1 MGKKLVA
8 FAMVAA
14 LALMLV
20 GCGGSGAGSSK
31 NSNDSVIMHEVYC
44 TDTGD
49 GYIDYQIVYYKSNSH
64 VLKAVAAL
72 TQFEKV
78 EGLTREYLET
88 FDYDTIFPNL
98 SKLAFA
104 SKDIYDDGDYYTI
117 IIRFNDLDVKQN
129 IQQLHDNG
137 ILELIDRNVDN
148 VDADSLMSLM
158 ESEGAQKIS
167 SADYEKLGLVGY
179 L

>member
-1 MGKKLVA
+1 MGKKLFA
-8 FAMVAA
+8 SAMVAA

-78 EGLTREYLET
+78 EGLTRDYLET

-117 IIRFNDLDVKQN
+117 IIHFDDLDVKQN
-129 IQQLHDNG
+129 IVQLHDNG
-137 ILELIDRNVDN
+137 ILELVDRNIDY